1 MRSWLSKHREW
12 FWVPILYTAVV
23 MVLYREVWW
32 GIDGKL
38 RWFGWDCL
46 EYYWPDIAY
55 WAGNLRE
62 GEFALWNPYERGG
75 YPFHADMHVGTYSP
89 FGWTFAGLGALWG
102 GTPGWIVQAKAMSH
116 LVIMGAMSHAFL
128 RTRKLH
134 AFAAVV
140 GAVSWIVA
148 VPMIVHKA
156 SALNWTFAWAPL
168 IFIATDWAI
177 ANARL
182 RSWWRASVFLAAAL
196 WLAGSSAPPQG
207 FFFALLIAFAYGGLR
222 TGQFFYEGGRE
233 NLKKNMLAMA
243 KLLAVAAV
251 ITVGLLLVLMIP
263 AGETVALSFRG
274 QRSAAYP
281 FNIALP
287 MMETLRGYIT
297 PAAGK
302 VDAYCGVVVLGLAL
316 FALFRAPRR
325 DKWAP
330 LLFMLCAM
338 VFADL
343 TFGAKSHLLP
353 FLVNHV
359 PGFEL
364 FREPNRYKCI
374 VALCLALSAAYGVDI
389 LIRDQAGRRRS
400 IITLLAIFAGLAL
413 GALLMKLDGVKSIS
427 GFTAGY
433 GTTFAVLL
441 AGALSGLALLFL
453 RRSQWVFAAMLVTTI
468 YMDGA
473 RFGNGFVTR
482 PTEKPVDDQ
491 EDRKHLAG
499 LENLE
504 TDWRV
509 YDEFL
514 MEQRPGSRLR
524 IRNFRGYPSGAPFGD
539 RRHRILLKDYL
550 PKHPELLEVFNV
562 RYVFHGRHGRNGM
575 RSNYIKRRPDQISP
589 KHFKRIDGKRFESLH
604 PAPLIMWYGD
614 ISLSDSAKETL
625 EILMRNEGPDGVRRD
640 VVIERPD
647 IKGIDLIGVDTPQ
660 VPSAMSPVE
669 GKLISFKPDR
679 VEFEVSA
686 PENGGVVVLNEKFW
700 KGWQVSVDGES
711 AEGFRANYILRGVQ
725 IPAGTHRVVWEF
737 HPEGH
742 RFLFTLYFLCLLLI
756 LLAIFYPRLDRLR
769 HRLQK
774 RRASGQETKS

>member
-1 MRSWLSKHREW
+1 
-12 FWVPILYTAVV
+12 

-89 FGWTFAGLGALWG
+89 FGWTFAALGAIWG
-102 GTPGWIVQAKAMSH
+102 DTPGWIVQAKAMSH
-116 LVIMGAMSHAFL
+116 LMIMGAMSHAFL
-128 RTRKLH
+128 RTRGLH

-140 GAVSWIVA
+140 GSVAWIVS

-156 SALNWTFAWAPL
+156 SALNWTFAFAPL
-168 IFIATDWAI
+168 IFIATDWALAK
-177 ANARL
+177 ANSRT
-182 RSWWRASVFLAAAL
+182 WWRAAVFLAAAL

-207 FFFALLIAFAYGGLR
+207 FFFALLISFAYGGLR
-222 TGQFFYEGGRE
+222 AGQFFYEGGRE
-233 NLKKNMLAMA
+233 NLKRNVLALG
-243 KLLAVAAV
+243 KILIVAAV
-251 ITVGLLLVLMIP
+251 VTVCLLLVLMIP

-287 MMETLRGYIT
+287 VMETLRGYIT

-302 VDAYCGVVVLGLAL
+302 VDAYCGVVVLGLGL
-316 FALFRAPRR
+316 FALFSAPRR

-330 LLFMLCAM
+330 LLFMLGAAF
-338 VFADL
+338 FASL
-343 TFGAKSHLLP
+343 TFGIKSPFLP
-353 FLVNHV
+353 FLVKHI

-374 VALCLALSAAYGVDI
+374 VALCLSLSAAYGVDV
-389 LIRDQAGRRRS
+389 LIRDRENRRRLLL
-400 IITLLAIFAGLAL
+400 TLLVIFAGLAG
-413 GALLMKLDGVKSIS
+413 GALWMKLDHAKGIS

-433 GTTFAVLL
+433 GTTFSVLL
-441 AGALSGLALLFL
+441 AGVLCGIALLYF
-453 RRSQWVFAAMLVTTI
+453 RRTQWIVAAILVSTV

-482 PTEKPVDDQ
+482 PTEKPVDNQ
-491 EDRKHLAG
+491 EDRQHLVG
-499 LENLE
+499 LEDLE

-539 RRHRILLKDYL
+539 RRHRLLLKDYL

-575 RSNYIKRRPDQISP
+575 RSNYIKRSPDRISP
-589 KHFKRIDGKRFESLH
+589 THFKRIGGKRYEALH
-604 PAPLIMWYGD
+604 PTPQVMWYGNVFLVN
-614 ISLSDSAKETL
+614 SPKETL
-625 EILMRNEGPDGVRRD
+625 ERFLQNENANGQRSEVVLEINQIEGLGIAAVDSGV
-640 VVIERPD
+640 
-647 IKGIDLIGVDTPQ
+647 
-660 VPSAMSPVE
+660 APVE
-669 GKLISFKPDR
+669 GKLLSFSPDR
-679 VEFEVSA
+679 VVFEVTA
-686 PENGGVVVLNEKFW
+686 PASGGVAILNEKFW
-700 KGWQVSVDGES
+700 KGWHVSVDGEPAS
-711 AEGFRANYILRGVQ
+711 GFRANYILRGVQ
-725 IPAGTHRVVWEF
+725 VPAGTHRVVWEY
-737 HPEGH
+737 HPDGH

-756 LLAIFYPRLDRLR
+756 LFALFFPRLSKLKK
-769 HRLQK
+769 RLQT
-774 RRASGQETKS
+774 RAGKPTSPEPQS